1 MRTDVIIVLTFVLT
15 LLIFAQVT
23 GLVEISW

>member
-1 MRTDVIIVLTFVLT
+1 MRSDVILVLTFVLC

-23 GLVEISW
+23 GLVNISW